1 MKEEVKLGE
10 LITDVRRRDAI
21 HIAMCPVI
29 SGDMLPINPGDEI
42 GILSQKKVGNHT
54 QIIVVGD
61 SYHSFNNLPKKIK
74 MLGIADPFLK
84 QTISKDQQF
93 WMLLFPNT
101 ITNLRHEWEHP
112 HFHYDK

>member
-29 SGDMLPINPGDEI
+29 AGEALNPGEEI
-42 GILSQKKVGNHT
+42 GILSQTKVGN
-54 QIIVVGD
+54 QQFIVVVGKNYKTD
-61 SYHSFNNLPKKIK
+61 LPNKIK
-74 MLGIADPFLK
+74 MLGIVDPFLPM
-84 QTISKDQQF
+84 SVWKDDKF

-112 HFHYDK
+112 HFKF